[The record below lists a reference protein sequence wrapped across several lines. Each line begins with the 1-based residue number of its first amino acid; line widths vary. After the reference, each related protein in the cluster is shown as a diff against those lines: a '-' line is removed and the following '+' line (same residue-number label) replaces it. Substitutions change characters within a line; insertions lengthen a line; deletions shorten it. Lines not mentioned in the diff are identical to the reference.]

1 MSLPRSSTTPEI
13 TSPQSIRQ
21 FAEAYTAAWCSH
33 EPDKVAAFFEEGGSL
48 AVNDDP
54 PAIGREAIAN
64 VARGFMT
71 DFPNLQVYFDE
82 MVLKD
87 GGATYH
93 WTLTGT
99 NSGPG
104 GTGRRVR
111 INGYEVW
118 QLGVNGLIGSSQ
130 GHFDSAE
137 YRRQLG
143 L

>member
-1 MSLPRSSTTPEI
+1 MNHHDLHSVR
-13 TSPQSIRQ
+13 R
-21 FAEAYTAAWCSH
+21 FAEAYTAAWCSQN
-33 EPDKVAAFFEEGGSL
+33 PNQVAACYSEDGSL
-48 AVNDDP
+48 SVNNDP
-54 PAIGREAIAN
+54 PAVGREAIAD

-71 DFPNLQVYFDE
+71 AFPDMKVSLDDIRWN
-82 MVLKD
+82 KSN
-87 GGATYH
+87 ATYH

-104 GTGRRVR
+104 GTGRSVH

-118 QLGVNGLIGSSQ
+118 EIGADGLIANSE

-143 L
+143 S